1 MYLMRERRVD
11 GISKAFGLR
20 KWKDGVATNRN
31 GGWAGDRGWN
41 SLLDRLFL
49 KFLLDIQVELLDI
62 GQAGG
67 YKKEFR
73 KKV

>member
-1 MYLMRERRVD
+1 MELPLTRMV
-11 GISKAFGLR
+11 
-20 KWKDGVATNRN
+20 

-41 SLLDRLFL
+41 SLLDRLLL

-62 GQAGG
+62 EQAGG
-67 YKKEFR
+67 YTKEFR